1 VHVKNHEEITQLM
14 EQFKQYGIITILGI
28 ALFGVMYS
36 SIEILDWQ
44 FFPYLQI
51 GILSLLTLVISLIQY
66 FHKENTSPTFI
77 YATWVFL
84 GLEWMISIILLNQPS
99 FIMDYFQLI
108 FLPLIYYVYYALW
121 HLYLIRNEKVVK
133 WGRILFYLLLPSTLN
148 FFILPNA
155 WSALGMEVLFSL
167 YLGLL
172 LLSKPISSPK

>member
-1 VHVKNHEEITQLM
+1 M

-77 YATWVFL
+77 YATWVFI

-133 WGRILFYLLLPSTLN
+133 WGRILFYLLLPITLI